1 MAGETEQQHGALR
14 RFFMDPASDFM
25 AAFQRVLPQNP
36 WLALGMLFLGFVVT
50 WWIYVP
56 VHELMHAYGCIA
68 VGGSVERLEIDAI
81 YGAGFLQQIFP
92 FVTVGSQYAGQLT
105 GFDTHGNDLIF
116 LVTVFAPFLLSIFI
130 GVPLLH
136 RLAQVDEPGLL
147 SSFLFGASL
156 PVALA
161 PFTNV
166 IGDYYEM
173 GSILVSRVARMFGSS
188 LPLDRWR
195 SDDLIL
201 TAQQLL
207 FSGAGGFADW
217 IGILSGSLVGL
228 LLAFV
233 TYWLGSLV
241 ADYLYRR
248 RA

>member
-1 MAGETEQQHGALR
+1 M
-14 RFFMDPASDFM
+14 
-25 AAFQRVLPQNP
+25 
-36 WLALGMLFLGFVVT
+36 
-50 WWIYVP
+50 
-56 VHELMHAYGCIA
+56 
-68 VGGSVERLEIDAI
+68 
-81 YGAGFLQQIFP
+81 
-92 FVTVGSQYAGQLT
+92 
-105 GFDTHGNDLIF
+105 
-116 LVTVFAPFLLSIFI
+116 
-130 GVPLLH
+130 
-136 RLAQVDEPGLL
+136 
-147 SSFLFGASL
+147 
-156 PVALA
+156 ALA